1 MESEVVMNKKEMLKN
16 LWKEIRVSYKE
27 WKKYEAL
34 TYWSKW
40 KHEMF
45 DKQVYA
51 YVIVKKVRL

>member
-1 MESEVVMNKKEMLKN
+1 MTKKEMLKN

-51 YVIVKKVRL
+51 YVIVKKVRY